1 MNWLLTHLST
11 VVRDRPRWVVTVAAA
26 LTVVLGV
33 FASQQTTDTEL
44 TAFAPG
50 SDVAEA
56 FERAQDEFG
65 GGGDALQV
73 VIDAGPG
80 GDAWSREGL
89 VVAVDATRALDPVLD
104 DARGRGD
111 ETGAAGIEPASS
123 FADPVIDVLAANGLD
138 LAAATESEIDDAVR
152 TAWGA
157 GAAQLASSDADP
169 TTGRAEAG
177 VVVVAFPPQMTLNEI
192 GALSRDLAGAV
203 DGLGT
208 GAIDVSPFNA
218 AVFNQALQD
227 ESDSEM
233 SFLLALS
240 LLVILGILA
249 LQYRTFSDVVIG
261 VVGLVAAITWMMG
274 IAVLLGPSYLGVV
287 GPFSQIAT
295 IVPVLIVGLGIDYA
309 IHVTTRY
316 REERSHALPPDR
328 SAAMAVRTVGG
339 ALVLATIT
347 TAIGFLTN
355 LLSPLP
361 PMADFGVFAAVGV
374 LSAFVFMTAVVPSAR
389 NLLDAR
395 RARRGR
401 RARERRPAEGLA
413 RLIGRTSVLAERAPK
428 VVLGVAAGISLL
440 AVGAA
445 TQVSTTFSQDDFVPD
460 GSAIE
465 RLIDRIEVL
474 FAGDVT
480 ETTLV
485 LVDGDVTAGTVE
497 AELDALA
504 ARLGELD
511 DVRATNGAAQV
522 DRVVA
527 PDGGAALI
535 TIGTTAG
542 QERARALADEIDAL
556 LHPVRELGATAIVTS
571 EMLVINESLDALTA
585 SQARG
590 IAITLAAALAL
601 LVGYY
606 GINDRKPVLGLIT
619 MIPSLAVVTWV
630 LGTMWLLGIS
640 FNVLT
645 AMVASLGIG
654 IGVPFGI
661 HITHRFLE
669 DRRRYDTVDEA
680 IRNTVRHT
688 GGAMAGSAATTAGG
702 FGVLVFASLTP
713 IQQFGTIV
721 AITIAYSFVAA
732 VLIQPSC
739 LRLWADHRARRGDIG
754 ELLAHERRDVFATG
768 VPAATTAAD
777 DEVPDADDAARAA
790 TRPPATLSP
799 ADR

>member
-1 MNWLLTHLST
+1 MNWLLSRLST
-11 VVRDRPRWVVTVAAA
+11 VVRDRPRWVVAVAAVI
-26 LTVVLGV
+26 TVLLGV
-33 FASQQTTDTEL
+33 FATQQTTDTEL

-50 SDVAEA
+50 SEVAEA
-56 FERAQDEFG
+56 FERAQEEFG

-80 GDAWSREGL
+80 GDAWGSEGL
-89 VVAVDATRALDPVLD
+89 GVAADVTVALNGVLDAT
-104 DARGRGD
+104 
-111 ETGAAGIEPASS
+111 GADIAPATS
-123 FADPVIDVLAANGLD
+123 FADPVLEILATGGAD
-138 LAAATESEIDDAVR
+138 LATATDAEIDAAVA
-152 TAWGA
+152 TAWDA
-157 GAAQLASSDADP
+157 GAIRLASSDADP
-169 TTGRAEAG
+169 STGRAEAG
-177 VVVVAFPPQMTLNEI
+177 VVVVDFPPQMTLGEV
-192 GALSRDLAGAV
+192 RDLSLDLADAV

-208 GAIDVSPFNA
+208 DVIDVSPFNA
-218 AVFNQALQD
+218 ALFAQALQE

-233 SFLLALS
+233 SFLLGLS
-240 LLVILGILA
+240 LLLILGILA
-249 LQYRTFSDVVIG
+249 VQYRTFSDVVIG
-261 VVGLVAAITWMMG
+261 VVGLVASITWMMG
-274 IAVLLGPSYLGVV
+274 IAVLLGPSYLGLV

-309 IHVTTRY
+309 IHITTRY
-316 REERSHALPPDR
+316 REERSHGIAPDR

-339 ALVLATIT
+339 ALALATIT
-347 TAIGFLTN
+347 TAVGFLTN
-355 LLSPLP
+355 VLSPLP
-361 PMADFGVFAAVGV
+361 PMADFGVFTAVGV
-374 LSAFVFMTAVVPSAR
+374 LSAFVFMTTVVPSAR
-389 NLLDAR
+389 NLLDSR
-395 RARRGR
+395 RIGRGR
-401 RARERRPAEGLA
+401 RVRERRPAEGLA
-413 RLIGRTSVLAERAPK
+413 TLIGRTSVLAERAPK
-428 VVLGVAAGISLL
+428 IVLGVAAAISLL
-440 AVGAA
+440 AAGAA
-445 TQVSTTFSQDDFVPD
+445 TQVSTSFSQDDFIPD

-474 FAGDVT
+474 FSGDVN

-485 LVDGDVTAGTVE
+485 LLDGDVET
-497 AELDALA
+497 DAVS
-504 ARLGELD
+504 ARLGTFAEQVAVID
-511 DVRATNGAAQV
+511 DVRVSAGVAQIE
-522 DRVVA
+522 RTVA
-527 PDGGAALI
+527 PDGDAALV

-542 QERARALADEIDAL
+542 QEGAKDLAAAIDPL
-556 LHPVRELGATAIVTS
+556 LEPVRDLGLTAVVTS
-571 EMLVINESLDALTA
+571 EMLVIDESLDALTA
-585 SQARG
+585 SQTRG
-590 IAITLAAALAL
+590 IVITLAAALAL

-702 FGVLVFASLTP
+702 FGVLTFASLVP

-721 AITIAYSFVAA
+721 AITIVYSFVAA

-739 LRLWADHRARRGDIG
+739 LRLWADHRARRGDVG
-754 ELLAHERRDVFATG
+754 ELLAHEYREMVA
-768 VPAATTAAD
+768 
-777 DEVPDADDAARAA
+777 
-790 TRPPATLSP
+790 PPAGPTSDDPAPDHGAELEADRSP
-799 ADR
+799 A